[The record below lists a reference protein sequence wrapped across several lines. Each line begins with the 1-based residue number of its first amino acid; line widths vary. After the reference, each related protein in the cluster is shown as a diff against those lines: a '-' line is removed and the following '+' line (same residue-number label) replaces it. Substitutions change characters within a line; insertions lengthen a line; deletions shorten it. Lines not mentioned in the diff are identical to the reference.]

1 MGILTLSM
9 INAINYKII
18 EDFVAT
24 IYSTDI
30 DNFGNKS
37 YYPAILK
44 IISSVNLR
52 SFKESDV
59 LCDNTTFCNTAL
71 GTNINAIARGLNL
84 PRETTRRKVEEL
96 IKLNWV
102 YRCNSELYVTQ
113 KWREINLTN
122 INSLLEKVKKLS
134 RVLEKQ
140 ALEQNQLRAS

>member
-1 MGILTLSM
+1 MGILKLSM
-9 INAINYKII
+9 INANNYKII

-52 SFKESDV
+52 SFKENDV
-59 LCDNTTFCNTAL
+59 LCDNTTFYKTAL
-71 GTNINAIARGLNL
+71 GTNINAISRGLNL

-102 YRCNSELYVTQ
+102 FRCNSELYVTQ
-113 KWREINLTN
+113 KWREINISN

-134 RVLEKQ
+134 RTLEKQ
-140 ALEQNQLRAS
+140 VLEQNHLKAS

>member
-1 MGILTLSM
+1 M

-52 SFKESDV
+52 SFKDENII
-59 LCDNTTFCNTAL
+59 CDDKTFCDTAL
-71 GTNINAIARGLNL
+71 GTNINAVARGLNL
-84 PRETTRRKVEEL
+84 PRETCL
-96 IKLNWV
+96 
-102 YRCNSELYVTQ
+102 LYTSPSP
-113 KWREINLTN
+113 RDAT
-122 INSLLEKVKKLS
+122 LS
-134 RVLEKQ
+134 RMPSS
-140 ALEQNQLRAS
+140 A

>member
-1 MGILTLSM
+1 MGTLILSM
-9 INAINYKII
+9 INANNYKII

-52 SFKESDV
+52 SFKEINV
-59 LCDNTTFCNTAL
+59 LCDDTTFPNTAL

-102 YRCNSELYVTQ
+102 FKCNSELYVSQ
-113 KWREINLTN
+113 KWREINLSN

-134 RVLEKQ
+134 RALEKQ
-140 ALEQNQLRAS
+140 ALEQNQLKAS

>member
-1 MGILTLSM
+1 MGILILSM

-59 LCDNTTFCNTAL
+59 LCDNATFCNTAL
-71 GTNINAIARGLNL
+71 GTNINAISRGLNL

-102 YRCNSELYVTQ
+102 FRCNSELYVTQ
-113 KWREINLTN
+113 KWREINLSN

-134 RVLEKQ
+134 RTLEKQ
-140 ALEQNQLRAS
+140 VLEQNHLKAS

>member
-1 MGILTLSM
+1 MGILKLSM

-52 SFKESDV
+52 SFKDENII
-59 LCDNTTFCNTAL
+59 CDDKTFCDTAL
-71 GTNINAIARGLNL
+71 GTNINAVARGLNL

-96 IKLNWV
+96 IRLNWV
-102 YRCNSELYVTQ
+102 FRCNSELYVT
-113 KWREINLTN
+113 KNWREINYTN
-122 INSLLEKVKKLS
+122 INSLLEKVKSLS
-134 RVLEKQ
+134 RALEKQ
-140 ALEQNQLRAS
+140 SLIENQLKAS

>member
-59 LCDNTTFCNTAL
+59 LCDNTTFSNTAL

-140 ALEQNQLRAS
+140 ALEQNQLKAS

>member
-52 SFKESDV
+52 SFKENDV
-59 LCDNTTFCNTAL
+59 LCDNNTFCNTAL

-102 YRCNSELYVTQ
+102 FRCNSELYVTQ

-140 ALEQNQLRAS
+140 ALEQNQLKAS